1 MESVRLTRLIEKMK
15 LENLTPE
22 IDVTDIRLTQPEI
35 NRPALQLT
43 GYFEHF
49 DAARLQIIGFVEH
62 TYMEGLSDERK
73 REIYNEFMEY
83 DVSAVVFCR
92 ELKPDPI
99 FMEAALTHRIPLQ

>member
-22 IDVTDIRLTQPEI
+22 IDVTDIRITQPDI

-49 DAARLQIIGFVEH
+49 DATRLQIVGFVEY

-73 REIYNEFMEY
+73 REVYDEFMSY
-83 DVSAVVFCR
+83 DVVAVVFCR
-92 ELKPDPI
+92 
-99 FMEAALTHRIPLQ
+99 